1 LDLACR
7 CASFG
12 TPDCVTSATGSL
24 GFALLCR
31 LLKQNYN
38 WPSMVETPLTAILL
52 DLAVGSDQLFLY
64 PTAVYS
70 L

>member
-1 LDLACR
+1 
-7 CASFG
+7 
-12 TPDCVTSATGSL
+12 
-24 GFALLCR
+24 
-31 LLKQNYN
+31 
-38 WPSMVETPLTAILL
+38 MVETPLTAILL